1 MTKYNETK
9 EEYIARMKR
18 IVANSQQAQNAIR
31 DHKTRS
37 ATEERVGKQKGK
49 PKPNPYTDPNMK
61 EWEDYKECPI
71 TGMRHR
77 NLKAS
82 HPNGKALPQ
91 TDAEEYFYHFP
102 ELQGMSKAATKK
114 NSEAQLQLAYDEH
127 GNPVLDDNGKHLTVN
142 QVVQLK
148 KAITMNEVDEATG
161 KTKNQLLGE
170 KTRNSHLNNIDQ
182 YGRNG
187 YEQLAAKNIIKS
199 SITRKNEYAV
209 NNATNQVI
217 NVGDKEIQLTSD
229 HKSRYKRIVEFMVR
243 KMKDYDHFPTHL
255 RESLSRN
262 DKNNPDA
269 LQIDHKYSITAGLK
283 NGISPILIGSHYNVE
298 IIKWKD
304 NFEKFDGCSIELDEL
319 FDIAEYSKARSD
331 KEYNAIMLLI
341 DEDVKCDRQFSV
353 DDIMERAGLMNN
365 FYQII
370 DEIRSTKYKE

>member
-127 GNPVLDDNGKHLTVN
+127 GSPVLDDNGKHLTVN

-170 KTRNSHLNNIDQ
+170 KSGN
-182 YGRNG
+182 
-187 YEQLAAKNIIKS
+187 
-199 SITRKNEYAV
+199 TRKNGVDEL
-209 NNATNQVI
+209 
-217 NVGDKEIQLTSD
+217 GMSIQQRTVAERTYLRD
-229 HKSRYKRIVEFMVR
+229 GAKSK
-243 KMKDYDHFPTHL
+243 
-255 RESLSRN
+255 
-262 DKNNPDA
+262 
-269 LQIDHKYSITAGLK
+269 AGLWESYDEFITYVTLKSGLKDEITGYEDLHSTFYIESEKNGTKQVDHRFSRSEGYK
-283 NGISPILIGSHYNVE
+283 NGISVFAIAHPANTE
-298 IIKWKD
+298 IVDFQRNRDKHHH
-304 NFEKFDGCSIELDEL
+304 CSITLEELLHITGYSKERSEYEFELGCAIIEEL
-319 FDIAEYSKARSD
+319 FVNTGLPFNSLRFMRVMYDLYDREEW
-331 KEYNAIMLLI
+331 KEDFKKMIFNINF
-341 DEDVKCDRQFSV
+341 KGS
-353 DDIMERAGLMNN
+353 NN
-365 FYQII
+365 
-370 DEIRSTKYKE
+370 S